1 MKRVFLF
8 LAAMASVSPLSQAQS
23 APTAAQLAQADVQR
37 YVMMLGLSSTQ
48 QEQAL
53 TIFTTEE
60 TAETSIHTAERTA
73 ETSLLAA
80 IESNDTATIA
90 TLSATLGGLHGQ
102 DIQARAIASAEF
114 YAILTTDQQ
123 TKFVQI
129 LERGGGLEG
138 GPVGPGR
145 R

>member
-1 MKRVFLF
+1 MRRLLLLV
-8 LAAMASVSPLSQAQS
+8 AAMVCVSPLMQAQT
-23 APTAAQLAQADVQR
+23 APSAAQLAQGDVQR
-37 YVMMLGLSSTQ
+37 YVMVLGLSSTE
-48 QEQAL
+48 QEEAL

-60 TAETSIHTAERTA
+60 TVETSIHTAEQTA
-73 ETSLLAA
+73 QASLLTA
-80 IESNDTATIA
+80 IEGNDTATIA

-102 DIQARAIASAEF
+102 DIQARAVASAAF

-129 LERGGGLEG
+129 LENGGIDGGLG
-138 GPVGPGR
+138 GPGR